1 MASKKRISVLS
12 QLRRAIANVKFLLSF
27 DATRWIVSSLKRSS
41 SPAAAELRFKT
52 RPSLLDCS
60 DDYYDARSSFALSRT
75 SSSLVGSPD
84 PATQMTRSASD
95 ASSSSSSP
103 DGGSGEDINLKA
115 DRFIEG
121 FYRQLQMERQV
132 SLELRYLRGD
142 SGKSLELERTT
153 SD

>member
-1 MASKKRISVLS
+1 MASKKRISMLS
-12 QLRRAIANVKFLLSF
+12 RLRRAIANVKFLLSF

-41 SPAAAELRFKT
+41 SPAAELSFHT

-60 DDYYDARSSFALSRT
+60 DDYYDSRSSFALSWT
-75 SSSLVGSPD
+75 SSSLMSSPD

-95 ASSSSSSP
+95 ASSSSSP
-103 DGGSGEDINLKA
+103 DGGSGEDINLRA

-121 FYRQLQMERQV
+121 FYRQLRMERQV

-142 SGKSLELERTT
+142 SGKSLERTA